1 VRGSQPQRRAI
12 LGSVLLHAVVGI
24 VAWAAGLHARAP
36 LPELRTYRVHIVSPP
51 PQAAG
56 EPEPVTVTPEP
67 RVVTPEPT
75 PTPPPEQPKPPPPK
89 PPVRQPTT
97 TAPAKPPEPVRGRT
111 PQATSP
117 GGSGLN
123 VRLEGEE
130 FPFPEYLQNI
140 ITQTHRYFRWT
151 GTSRLRAEVYFVI
164 NRDGSV
170 SDIRILR
177 SSGDL
182 GFDLE
187 AMGAIEQAGTR
198 RAYGP
203 LPAGFRGDRFPV
215 SFYFEPA

>member
-1 VRGSQPQRRAI
+1 
-12 LGSVLLHAVVGI
+12 VLLHVLLIGGM
-24 VAWAAGLHARAP
+24 WAAGLHARAP
-36 LPELRTYRVHIVSPP
+36 LPEFRSYRVQMVSPP
-51 PQAAG
+51 PQVAG
-56 EPEPVTVTPEP
+56 EPEPVVVTPPP
-67 RVVTPEPT
+67 RVVTPEPVR
-75 PTPPPEQPKPPPPK
+75 TPPQEQPRPQPQR
-89 PPVRQPTT
+89 PPVRQPTAPT
-97 TAPAKPPEPVRGRT
+97 PTPAKPPEPVAGRA

-123 VRLEGEE
+123 VRLEGED

-140 ITQTHRYFRWT
+140 IAQTHRYFRWT

-177 SSGDL
+177 SSGDIA
-182 GFDLE
+182 FDLE
-187 AMGAIEQAGTR
+187 AMSAIEQAGTR

-203 LPAGFRGDRFPV
+203 LPGGFRGDRFPV